1 LADGDLL
8 QGRELAALI
17 AWKEEM
23 RPNAEWAKR
32 YGGNFDAAMTFL
44 ERSQRAEQ
52 DRIETA
58 KRAEE
63 ERLAARQRAEHERRR
78 RRIAAAVAVVVAL
91 GLFLGGF
98 SVFFIIQNGKLEAA
112 LKVAETEKSK
122 AVEATQQ
129 ADVAR
134 KKAQDAEAQAKQ
146 LLQELAKTKIEAQQ
160 LAQQKIADAAKGLG
174 PRPTA
179 IYADET
185 KSFGV
190 AAPSEAVKTL
200 NGPTPTDLPGG
211 AVLTTA
217 QLWDAIANHK
227 LGPAIFL
234 IDVGAAAH
242 ALTIPGASR
251 LPAAGQGT
259 MDTNT
264 LEAIWTALSKLTG
277 GNFDIPIVFFGADV
291 KDWSGYNAALRAINM
306 NYDRVYWYRG
316 GIAAWK
322 AADQPLK

>member
-1 LADGDLL
+1 
-8 QGRELAALI
+8 
-17 AWKEEM
+17 M
-23 RPNAEWAKR
+23 
-32 YGGNFDAAMTFL
+32 
-44 ERSQRAEQ
+44 
-52 DRIETA
+52 
-58 KRAEE
+58 
-63 ERLAARQRAEHERRR
+63 
-78 RRIAAAVAVVVAL
+78 
-91 GLFLGGF
+91 
-98 SVFFIIQNGKLEAA
+98 
-112 LKVAETEKSK
+112 
-122 AVEATQQ
+122 
-129 ADVAR
+129 
-134 KKAQDAEAQAKQ
+134 
-146 LLQELAKTKIEAQQ
+146 
-160 LAQQKIADAAKGLG
+160 AQQKIADAAKGLG

-190 AAPSEAVKTL
+190 APPSEAAKTL

-242 ALTIPGASR
+242 SQTIPGASR

-259 MDTNT
+259 MDEKT
-264 LEAIWTALSKLTG
+264 LQDIWTALSKVTG
-277 GNFDIPIVFFGADV
+277 GNFDIPVVFFGADV
-291 KDWSGYNAALRAINM
+291 KDWSGYNGGLRAINM
-306 NYDRVYWYRG
+306 GYDRVYWYRG